1 MNTEI
6 VFRKGDALLM
16 IDVQKDFCP
25 GGSLP
30 VADGHL
36 ILPDANAWLAQ
47 ARLQNISVYASRD
60 WHPQGHVSFVEEG
73 GNWPP
78 HCIQDSDGA
87 RFHPQLRLPP
97 GTVLVTKGVRFD
109 QDQTSVFDQTGLAQH
124 LKERGI
130 RRLIVGGLALDVC
143 VLDSIMDAVAA
154 GFAVVLITAATR
166 PVDAGRISDVLA
178 RMQSAGV
185 VLTDRDALA
194 ALTADADASGE
205 ELDVCVK
212 APEWAEHQR
221 LDDDDLPCD
230 DGRRGKV

>member
-1 MNTEI
+1 MNTDI
-6 VFRKGDALLM
+6 IFRKGDALLM

-47 ARLQNISVYASRD
+47 ARQQNIPVYASRD
-60 WHPQGHVSFVEEG
+60 WHPQGHISFVEEG
-73 GNWPP
+73 GDWPP

-97 GTVLVTKGVRFD
+97 DTVVVTKGVRFD

-124 LKERGI
+124 LKEQGI
-130 RRLIVGGLALDVC
+130 RRLVVGGLALDVC
-143 VLDSIMDAVAA
+143 VLDSIMDAVAE
-154 GFAVVLITAATR
+154 GFAVVLITTATR
-166 PVDAGRISDVLA
+166 PVVAGRVPDVLD

-194 ALTADADASGE
+194 ELTADADASAE

-221 LDDDDLPCD
+221 LDDDDLPCE